1 MCIDNKIQLYLKIII
16 QLKKLFVIVKF
27 VVWQVHVRYS
37 IVEVHLLFSQ
47 FKNAFFLSNRI
58 WVEVMSRGDVKCVGT
73 GVSLSGNE
81 FYINNFLAMWT
92 WTSYFTS
99 LASISLLFNE
109 DKNIY
114 PIRSLRG
121 LYE

>member
-58 WVEVMSRGDVKCVGT
+58 WVEVMSRGDVKLSVWEP
-73 GVSLSGNE
+73 VSVCQGMNSTL
-81 FYINNFLAMWT
+81 I
-92 WTSYFTS
+92 TS
-99 LASISLLFNE
+99 
-109 DKNIY
+109 
-114 PIRSLRG
+114 
-121 LYE
+121 